1 MAAELYVTLTK
12 LIMIALQNNNMQ
24 SYTQQ
29 QRLITKRGTSINSY
43 YEREDARFHECRVS
57 AVDIKVA

>member
-43 YEREDARFHECRVS
+43 YEREDATFHECRVS